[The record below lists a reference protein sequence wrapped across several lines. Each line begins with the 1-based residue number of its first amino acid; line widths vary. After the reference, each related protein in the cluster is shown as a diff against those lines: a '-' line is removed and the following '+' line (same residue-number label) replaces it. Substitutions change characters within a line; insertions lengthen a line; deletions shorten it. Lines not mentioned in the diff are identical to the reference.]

1 MRNFRNYEIWQLAVD
16 IAVSISTLC
25 ERFPKYE
32 LFALSDQLRRASV
45 SISSNIAEGASRTSV
60 AEFTHYLEI
69 SIGSAFE
76 VETQILIAQK
86 LNYITREECET
97 LVTELQSLERRINS
111 FISKLRPTPEQPK
124 ANRRQTESNQACLNC
139 RGAEEEKPTK

>member
-76 VETQILIAQK
+76 VETQLLIARK
-86 LNYITREECET
+86 RNYITEEAYESF
-97 LVTELQSLERRINS
+97 VAELQYLERQINS
-111 FISKLRPTPEQPK
+111 FISKIRPKSKPSKIQNPK
-124 ANRRQTESNQACLNC
+124 SNS
-139 RGAEEEKPTK
+139 